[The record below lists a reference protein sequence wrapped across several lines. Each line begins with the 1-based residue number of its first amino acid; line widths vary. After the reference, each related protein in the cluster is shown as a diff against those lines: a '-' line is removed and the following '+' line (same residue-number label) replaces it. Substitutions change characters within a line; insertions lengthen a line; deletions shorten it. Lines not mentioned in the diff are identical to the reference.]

1 MFILNEDRSIYA
13 TRGDIVFFD
22 VSAEDELTGINHKFL
37 AGDVLRIKVYG
48 KKDAEA
54 VVLQKDFPVTEVTE
68 KVTIFL
74 TEEDTKMGEVI
85 SKPKDYWYEVELN
98 PYDNP
103 QTIIGYD
110 EDGPKVFKLFP
121 EGDDIPEWT
130 PEPEDIPIV
139 DEQLDMTSTRP
150 IQNQAVARAV
160 ASLEEGYEKVFEAVA
175 GLHVTPQMFG
185 AIGDG
190 EADDTEAIQEALNT
204 KRKLYLPN
212 GVYKVTAP
220 LIAYNSV
227 SFEKD
232 AYIAF
237 YPGGPAKTCLK
248 VSGSLTRLCE
258 NTACSFSGTTMT
270 AAVNGL
276 KAGDYVYIS
285 SNELAAPTARSFDTK
300 RDILQVQ
307 AIGNGTITF
316 TSAPEHS
323 YSTINLDK
331 MNMVDNII
339 LDGVKIRCME
349 KYSDTYGVVL
359 EYAKN
364 ATVKNCHVSG
374 FDYGQINLNFCA
386 FCDVHSNFCE
396 VDYAEELQYGI
407 VVHSCSNITVYGNKA
422 NSRRTAIDVTRLS
435 NKVTVTGNTV
445 TGSIN
450 THSCTNT
457 NITNNT
463 INDGM
468 ILIRGKNIIV
478 TGNTV
483 QCLKKTCI
491 DIEEMGIEGGHVI
504 SNNIF
509 RGFCSMKCYLSNIA
523 ITGNHFIVEKV
534 LAYTAN
540 GVNYE
545 SIIRMMTAGT
555 PEKAEGCVIS
565 GNTFEAVGVTPI
577 YCVEANANM
586 NTINNLVVQDN
597 IVRGFQTG
605 LYLPQITDVIGNNLI
620 VKNNMLHVTNA
631 GIVFRF
637 VNNTQI
643 IGNTVIGTTK
653 GTAGIIRHNC
663 ESGETVGLI
672 IRDNF
677 LKNFAYGVRIN
688 GGADMVKAVF
698 MDNVC
703 QDCDANSTGVS
714 GNTKRIGNEVFAVS
728 PDGTVYYLRVSDD
741 GVLTPTS
748 QGYKA

>member
-1 MFILNEDRSIYA
+1 MFSLNDDNSIHA
-13 TRGDIVFFD
+13 TRGDIVFFS
-22 VSAEDELTGINHKFL
+22 VSAEDDGKPYKFQ
-37 AGDVLRIKVYG
+37 AGDVVRFKVYG
-48 KKDAEA
+48 KKDAEN
-54 VVLQKDFPVTEVTE
+54 VVLQKDFPVLEVTE
-68 KVTIFL
+68 NVEIFL
-74 TEEDTKMGEVI
+74 TKEDTKIGEVI
-85 SKPKDYWYEVELN
+85 SKPKDYWYEIELN
-98 PYDNP
+98 PGENP

-110 EDGPKVFKLFP
+110 EDGAKVFKLFP
-121 EGDDIPEWT
+121 EGDDIHDYIPD
-130 PEPEDIPIV
+130 PEDIPVV
-139 DEQLDMTSTRP
+139 DDKLDMASPRP
-150 IQNQAVARAV
+150 VSNSVIAKAFAGLQAGYEATHKAVAA
-160 ASLEEGYEKVFEAVA
+160 
-175 GLHVTPQMFG
+175 LHVTPQMYG

-190 EADDTEAIQEALNT
+190 VEDDTEAIQAALDT

-220 LIAYNSV
+220 MTAYNDV
-227 SFEKD
+227 VFEKD
-232 AYIAF
+232 AYIEF
-237 YPGGPAKTCLK
+237 YPGGPAKTCIK
-248 VSGSLTRLCE
+248 FSGSMTRLSSDL
-258 NTACSFSGTTMT
+258 ACSVDGVTMT
-270 AAVNGL
+270 VTGVDGL
-276 KAGDYVYIS
+276 ETGDYVYIS
-285 SNELAAPTARSFDTK
+285 NNELAAPTCRSFDTK
-300 RDILQVQ
+300 RDILQVYSV
-307 AIGNGTITF
+307 GDGTITF
-316 TSAPEHS
+316 TSAPEHK
-323 YSTINLDK
+323 YTKVNIDK
-331 MNMVDNII
+331 MTTVDNIVV
-339 LDGVKIRCME
+339 DGVKIRCME
-349 KYSDTYGVVL
+349 KYSDTYGITL

-374 FDYGQINLNFCA
+374 FDYAQIGINFSV
-386 FCDVHSNFCE
+386 FCDVHSNLCE

-435 NKVTVTGNTV
+435 NKVTVSGNTV

-457 NITNNT
+457 SITNNT

-468 ILIRGKNIIV
+468 VLIRGKNVIV

-483 QCLKKTCI
+483 QCLKRTCI

-509 RGFCSMKCYLSNIA
+509 KGYCSMKCYQSNIS

-545 SIIRMMTAGT
+545 SAIRMMTAGT
-555 PEKAEGCVIS
+555 PEKAEGCAIS
-565 GNTFEAVGVTPI
+565 GNTFEAVGITPA
-577 YCVEANANM
+577 YCIEANANM

-597 IVRGFQTG
+597 IIRGFQTG

-620 VKNNMLHVTNA
+620 VKNNMIHVTDS

-677 LKNFAYGVRIN
+677 LKNFAHGVRIN

-714 GNTKRIGNEVFAVS
+714 GNTKRIGNEVFAMS
-728 PDGTVYYLRVSDD
+728 PDGTVYYLRVSND